1 MLGDVKT
8 VAAWGERKFIVKFVK
23 VRKEML
29 DIVVEDQTEKLTFWS
44 AATAK
49 TLLLFKI
56 NENFYV

>member
-1 MLGDVKT
+1 MFVFWWGRE
-8 VAAWGERKFIVKFVK
+8 WGERKFIVKFVK

-49 TLLLFKI
+49 MLLLFKI
-56 NENFYV
+56 NENFYA